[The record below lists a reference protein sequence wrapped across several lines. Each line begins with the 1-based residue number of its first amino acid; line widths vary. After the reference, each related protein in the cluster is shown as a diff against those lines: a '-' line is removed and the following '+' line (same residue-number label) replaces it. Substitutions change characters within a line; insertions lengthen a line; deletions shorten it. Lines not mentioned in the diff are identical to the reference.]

1 MYNLPIEIQDSIFDF
16 IYYKKCYL
24 DEYLECQ
31 EIPYFKRKSGCSPL
45 IFNIFEN
52 RNLEIC
58 LKHDIHLIINLKK
71 ILDIVK
77 LNYNQPLEFYVYLL
91 IDNVET
97 KVPLTEL
104 YLEPY
109 IGLLDM
115 NYIYHSVSFEEMD
128 NKEIRRLNQVI
139 KLLFSYIGIEYRQ
152 ESYGFN
158 AFKLNP
164 YIDAIIN
171 KF

>member
-1 MYNLPIEIQDSIFDF
+1 MDNLPIEIQDSILDF

-24 DEYLECQ
+24 DEFLECQ
-31 EIPYFKRKSGCSPL
+31 ELPYFKRKSGCSPL
-45 IFNIFEN
+45 FFNIFED

-58 LKHDIHLIINLKK
+58 SKHDTHLIVNLKR
-71 ILDIVK
+71 ILDVVK
-77 LNYNQPLEFYVYLL
+77 LNYNQPLEFYVNLL

-97 KVPLTEL
+97 KIPLTEL

-115 NYIYHSVSFEEMD
+115 DYIYHSFSFEEVD
-128 NKEIRRLNQVI
+128 NKEIRRLNQII
-139 KLLFSYIGIEYRQ
+139 KVLFSYLGIEYRP

-158 AFKLNP
+158 AFKMKP
-164 YIDAIIN
+164 YIDAVIN